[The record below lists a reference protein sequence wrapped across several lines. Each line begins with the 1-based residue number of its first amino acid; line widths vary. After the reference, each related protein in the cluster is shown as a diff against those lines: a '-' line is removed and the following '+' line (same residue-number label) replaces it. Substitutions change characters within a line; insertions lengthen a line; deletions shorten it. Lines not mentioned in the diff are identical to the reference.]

1 MYIESVP
8 NRNSPPAIL
17 LRESYR
23 DENGKVRKRTLAN
36 LSKWDP
42 QVVEGLRSLLRGGTV
57 SPLPMEQSFKI
68 VRSLSHGNVAA
79 VLGSFR
85 NIGLDRIISSRPSQH
100 RDLSIAMITA
110 RILHPSSKL
119 ALSLLVSEE
128 TTNSTLGQ
136 ELGLK
141 TVSENDLY
149 PAMRWLYERQPQIE
163 EKLARGHL
171 KEGTTVLYDLSST
184 YYEGSHCPLAEF
196 GHTRDKK
203 KGKRQI
209 NFGLLCNADGC
220 PIAVEAF
227 PGSTADPATVDSQIK
242 TLRERF
248 GLDRVI
254 VVGDRGM
261 LTNARIQEIKAD
273 PDQLGIN
280 NYGWISALRFPQIRE
295 LHEAG
300 SFEPELF
307 DQMDLAEIS
316 NEELFPGERLVV
328 CRNPFLAEERS
339 KKREKLLKATEK
351 KLETIKHA
359 VMREKN
365 PYTGADRIG
374 RRVERECAKF
384 KMLKHFHLERSNA
397 SFNFH
402 RNENS
407 IKEEVYL
414 DGFYIV
420 RAGRVG
426 PKEMSSEKLVET
438 YKSLSKVERNFRAIK
453 TTALQ
458 VRPIFHRTEDMVRA
472 HIFICMLAA
481 HLRWHMEQKLKPVL
495 FYDEVPGGS
504 QRKNP
509 VQKAK
514 RSDRAM
520 AKIASK
526 KNEDNLPVHSF
537 ETLLKDLSSL
547 SRNTIAPAIKGSKP
561 FFKLTEATPIQQKAL
576 ALLNVSLRHVP
587 GCTQ

>member
-1 MYIESVP
+1 
-8 NRNSPPAIL
+8 
-17 LRESYR
+17 
-23 DENGKVRKRTLAN
+23 
-36 LSKWDP
+36 
-42 QVVEGLRSLLRGGTV
+42 
-57 SPLPMEQSFKI
+57 
-68 VRSLSHGNVAA
+68 
-79 VLGSFR
+79 
-85 NIGLDRIISSRPSQH
+85 
-100 RDLSIAMITA
+100 
-110 RILHPSSKL
+110 
-119 ALSLLVSEE
+119 
-128 TTNSTLGQ
+128 
-136 ELGLK
+136 
-141 TVSENDLY
+141 
-149 PAMRWLYERQPQIE
+149 
-163 EKLARGHL
+163 
-171 KEGTTVLYDLSST
+171 
-184 YYEGSHCPLAEF
+184 
-196 GHTRDKK
+196 
-203 KGKRQI
+203 
-209 NFGLLCNADGC
+209 
-220 PIAVEAF
+220 
-227 PGSTADPATVDSQIK
+227 
-242 TLRERF
+242 
-248 GLDRVI
+248 
-254 VVGDRGM
+254 
-261 LTNARIQEIKAD
+261 
-273 PDQLGIN
+273 
-280 NYGWISALRFPQIRE
+280 
-295 LHEAG
+295 
-300 SFEPELF
+300 
-307 DQMDLAEIS
+307 
-316 NEELFPGERLVV
+316 
-328 CRNPFLAEERS
+328 
-339 KKREKLLKATEK
+339 
-351 KLETIKHA
+351 
-359 VMREKN
+359 MREKN

-384 KMLKHFHLERSNA
+384 KMLKHFHLEISNA